1 MVKKIFLILHF
12 TFVLALSQAHSADQ
26 KYKEQYE
33 PEDTDSKAFS
43 VQCSFTSFVTSQG
56 IYLFS
61 LFDQDQLFEF
71 TKTTLQSIYLEESFD
86 ENKLKQLI
94 QDLRVDNFQTKF
106 MPLFLNK
113 IKEHLSQHILDT
125 ATITN
130 DLNTLQKF
138 LDDNKE
144 FIMKSLTP
152 LITSHESQGIN
163 HIEQLLQK
171 AHNRFNNAVA
181 NNDFNKKLS
190 ESALIQKLNTALK
203 EAQTKIDNDL
213 EAFRAKISPS
223 NLLIPTMSI
232 LRILFLSLLD
242 AEK

>member
-1 MVKKIFLILHF
+1 MVKKIFLILNL
-12 TFVLALSQAHSADQ
+12 TFALALSQAYSADSE
-26 KYKEQYE
+26 YKEQHKTE
-33 PEDTDSKAFS
+33 ETDQKAFS

-71 TKTTLQSIYLEESFD
+71 TKTTLQSIYLETSFD

-94 QDLRVDNFQTKF
+94 KDLRIDNFQTKF

-113 IKEHLSQHILDT
+113 IKSHLSKHILGT

-130 DLNTLQKF
+130 DLNTIQTF
-138 LDDNKE
+138 LDNNKE
-144 FIMKSLTP
+144 FIMKSLNP
-152 LITSHESQGIN
+152 FITSHEKQGIN
-163 HIEQLLQK
+163 QIEQMLQK
-171 AHNRFNNAVA
+171 AQKGFNDAVK
-181 NNDFNKKLS
+181 NEDLNKKLFS
-190 ESALIQKLNTALK
+190 SALIQKLKAALN
-203 EAQTKIDNDL
+203 EAETTIDKDL
-213 EAFRAKISPS
+213 EAFRTKIDPS
-223 NLLIPTMSI
+223 ILLIPTMSI